1 MAAGLAA
8 AATVGARAEPEAISV
23 SVKYTVYI
31 IMYNAFRAIFHVR
44 EHQWGALQISR
55 AQTRIDSK

>member
-23 SVKYTVYI
+23 SVKDTVY
-31 IMYNAFRAIFHVR
+31 IMYNAFRAQFFTCANTNGGSVADITCPNAH
-44 EHQWGALQISR
+44 
-55 AQTRIDSK
+55 

>member
-23 SVKYTVYI
+23 SIKDTVY
-31 IMYNAFRAIFHVR
+31 IMYNAFHAIFHVR

>member
-23 SVKYTVYI
+23 SVKDTVC
-31 IMYNAFRAIFHVR
+31 MYNAFRAIFHVR
-44 EHQWGALQISR
+44 EHQWGALQIPR